1 MRAEFHLHTVASVD
15 SRMSAATVIQTCIR
29 RGIDCLFV
37 TDHNEIWMAQ
47 KLQHQ
52 APFRII
58 VGEEIATT
66 EGEVIG
72 YFLTRKIAP
81 RQSPETTIK
90 EIKQQGGIVSVPHPF
105 DRLRHARMPFLTL
118 KRIIDKVDL
127 VETFNARNVFP
138 ADDSSAEK
146 YAKRTKKQGIVASD
160 AHSRWEVGRSY
171 VELPDF
177 ETPAELVRALHQA
190 TFCCRRSWA
199 AVHAITKIN
208 KLRSRASER
217 DRKTL

>member
-1 MRAEFHLHTVASVD
+1 MRAEFHLHTAASVD
-15 SRMSAATVIQTCIR
+15 SRMALDTVIRTCRR
-29 RGIDCLFV
+29 RGVTCLFV

-47 KLQHQ
+47 KLQKR
-52 APFRII
+52 APFRVI
-58 VGEEIATT
+58 VGEEITTT
-66 EGEVIG
+66 EGELIG

-81 RQSPETTIK
+81 HQSPEATIK

-105 DRLRHARMPFLTL
+105 DRLRHAKMPFPTL

-127 VETFNARNVFP
+127 LETFNARNVFP
-138 ADDSSAEK
+138 ADDGAAEK

-177 ETPAELVRALHQA
+177 ETPTELVRALHQA
-190 TFCCRRSWA
+190 TFCCRRSWS

-208 KLRSRASER
+208 KLRSRMSGP